1 MSNGPSRAAE
11 ADFTPIT
18 PARLQWQD
26 HTPVA
31 TDFDDPYFSRQDGRA
46 ESLYVFLDG
55 NQLDRRFA
63 ALADGD
69 RFVIGETGFGT
80 GLNMLLAAQRF
91 LALAPAGAG
100 LELWSVEK
108 HPLQRDDLARALAHW
123 PELGE
128 PARALLD
135 QYPPASPGYHRLQLA
150 DNVTLTLM
158 LGDAEALWRQCPADV
173 DAWFLDGFAPAR
185 NPDMW
190 QAGLFAELA
199 AHSRPGATLAT
210 FTAAGFVRRGL
221 IEAGFAMRRRDGFG
235 GKRHML
241 AGHFGDGVWQPARA
255 RRGHALVA
263 GAGLAGATTAR
274 ALAERGWRVTVL
286 DPAGIAAGASGNR
299 AGVVYS
305 TPSAHLTEQ
314 NRFYQLSYV
323 HALRWLQRH
332 RFPGPDQGRLNGV
345 PQHFVDDKQADKI
358 RAARDS
364 GAWPQALLKPLG
376 EHGMEL
382 VGGGYLSPPA
392 WCRQLLDH
400 PAIEPRLAAVSEFQP
415 ATDDR
420 PVRVRL
426 SDDHTLE
433 ADALIL
439 ATAGAARDLAGLAW
453 LPLKTIR
460 GQVSYCRPTAASAAW
475 QQAHCHGGYLTPTLD
490 GVHCVGATF
499 DLHQLDPAP
508 RDSDDAANLAQL
520 RHHLPREWQE
530 LGGESIEVVDRRV
543 AMRCQ
548 SLDFLPL
555 VGPLPDAMANPHTA
569 LPGLYLNIAHGSRGI
584 TGTPLCADL
593 LADQLS
599 RRAPP
604 ADQALVAALAPERF
618 ILRKRKKQPDWS
630 PPCS

>member
-1 MSNGPSRAAE
+1 MSNGPSRTAG
-11 ADFTPIT
+11 ADFAPIT

-26 HTPVA
+26 HAPVA
-31 TDFDDPYFSRQDGRA
+31 TDFDDPYFSRHDGRA
-46 ESLYVFLDG
+46 ESLHVFVDG
-55 NQLDRRFA
+55 NQLEQRFA
-63 ALADGD
+63 ALTDGD

-91 LALAPAGAG
+91 LTLAPKTAS

-108 HPLQRDDLARALAHW
+108 HPLGHDDLARALAHW
-123 PELGE
+123 PELGA

-135 QYPPASPGYHRLQLA
+135 QYPPASPGYHRLRLA
-150 DNVTLTLM
+150 DNITLTLM
-158 LGDAEALWRQCPADV
+158 LGDAEALWRQCPANV

-185 NPDMW
+185 NPAMW
-190 QAGLFAELA
+190 HADLFTALA
-199 AHSRPGATLAT
+199 THSRPGATLAT

-221 IEAGFAMRRRDGFG
+221 IDAGFVMQRRDGFG

-241 AGHFGDGVWQPARA
+241 AGHFGDPLWRPARTQ
-255 RRGHALVA
+255 RGHALVA

-286 DPAGIAAGASGNR
+286 DPAGVAAGASGNR

-364 GAWPQALLKPLG
+364 GAWPEALLKPLG
-376 EHGMEL
+376 EQAMEL

-392 WCRQLLDH
+392 WCRHLLDH
-400 PAIEPRLAAVSEFQP
+400 PAIELRATAVRDVQP
-415 ATDDR
+415 ATDGQ

-426 SDDHTLE
+426 RDNEDIE
-433 ADALIL
+433 ADALVL
-439 ATAGAARDLAGLAW
+439 ATAGAARDLAGLEW

-460 GQVSYCRPTAASAAW
+460 GQVSYCRATAASATW
-475 QQAHCHGGYLTPTLD
+475 QQAHCHGGYLTPPL
-490 GVHCVGATF
+490 GGLHCVGATF
-499 DLHQLDPAP
+499 DLHHLDPAP
-508 RDSDDAANLAQL
+508 RDSDDQANLAQL
-520 RHHLPREWQE
+520 RHYLPQQWQE
-530 LGGESIEVVDRRV
+530 LGGDAIEVVDRRV

-555 VGPLPDAMANPHTA
+555 VGALPDATANPHTA

-593 LADQLS
+593 LADLLS
-599 RRAPP
+599 ERAPP
-604 ADQALVAALAPERF
+604 ADRALVAALAPERF

-630 PPCS
+630 PVCS

>member
-1 MSNGPSRAAE
+1 MPNGPSRPAE

-46 ESLYVFLDG
+46 ESVYVFLDG
-55 NQLDRRFA
+55 NRLDRRFA
-63 ALADGD
+63 ALTDGD

-80 GLNMLLAAQRF
+80 GLNMLLTARRF
-91 LALAPAGAG
+91 LELAPAGAG

-108 HPLQRDDLARALAHW
+108 HPLQREDLARALAHW
-123 PELGE
+123 PELGA

-150 DNVTLTLM
+150 DNITLTLM
-158 LGDAEALWRQCPADV
+158 LGDAEALWRQCPARV

-185 NPDMW
+185 NPAMW
-190 QAGLFAELA
+190 QAGLFDQLA

-221 IEAGFAMRRRDGFG
+221 IEAGFAMQRRDGFG

-241 AGHFGDGVWQPARA
+241 AGHFGDAAWQPARS

-286 DPAGIAAGASGNR
+286 DPAGVAAGASGNR

-332 RFPGPDQGRLNGV
+332 GFPGPEQGRLNGV

-358 RAARDS
+358 HAARDS
-364 GAWPQALLKPLG
+364 GAWPETLLKPLG
-376 EHGMEL
+376 EQVMEL

-392 WCRQLLDH
+392 WCRELLDH
-400 PAIEPRLAAVSEFQP
+400 PAIERRVAGVSGFQP
-415 ATDDR
+415 ATDGQ
-420 PVRVRL
+420 PVRVGL
-426 SDDHTLE
+426 SDHETLE

-453 LPLKTIR
+453 LPLKIIR

-475 QQAHCHGGYLTPTLD
+475 QQAQCHGGYLTPPLD

-499 DLHQLDPAP
+499 DLHHLDPTP
-508 RDSDDAANLAQL
+508 RDSDDDANLAQL
-520 RHHLPREWQE
+520 RQHLPRQWEE
-530 LGGESIEVVDRRV
+530 LGGDAIEVVDRRV

-555 VGPLPDAMANPHTA
+555 VGALPDATANPHTA
-569 LPGLYLNIAHGSRGI
+569 LPGLYLNLAHGSRGI

-604 ADQALVAALAPERF
+604 ADRALIAALAPERF

-630 PPCS
+630 PLCS